1 MSSERIPA
9 VAGLFYPASA
19 GELERD
25 VVAHLARAAPSDAA
39 PKALILPHAGLVY
52 SGPVAATGY
61 RCLESRHA
69 SVTRVVLIGPAHRA
83 LYPGIATSGATAF
96 ATPLGV
102 VPVDRAAVRAA
113 ESLPGVL
120 RHDAAHAPEHCL
132 EVHLP
137 FLQVLLDAFSI
148 VPLLVG
154 DASATAV
161 AEVLEALWG
170 GDETL
175 VVVSSDLSHYHD
187 YGTARVLDR
196 ETAEAIEAL
205 DPAPL
210 HGRRACGH
218 LPIQGLLRVARRRG
232 LTITPAGSE
241 ELGRHGGT
249 ARQGG
254 RLRRVGAR
262 DRARGQVIFTA
273 FRHTAQDGATR
284 RRLPSGYSA
293 ASAAS

>member
-1 MSSERIPA
+1 
-9 VAGLFYPASA
+9 
-19 GELERD
+19 
-25 VVAHLARAAPSDAA
+25 
-39 PKALILPHAGLVY
+39 
-52 SGPVAATGY
+52 
-61 RCLESRHA
+61 
-69 SVTRVVLIGPAHRA
+69 
-83 LYPGIATSGATAF
+83 
-96 ATPLGV
+96 
-102 VPVDRAAVRAA
+102 
-113 ESLPGVL
+113 VL

-137 FLQVLLDAFSI
+137 FLQILLDAYSI

-154 DASATAV
+154 ESSATAV

-218 LPIQGLLRVARRRG
+218 LPIQGLLLVARRRG
-232 LTITPAGSE
+232 LTIRRLDLRSSGDTAGPRDKVVGYGAWALGT
-241 ELGRHGGT
+241 ELGVR
-249 ARQGG
+249 
-254 RLRRVGAR
+254 
-262 DRARGQVIFTA
+262 
-273 FRHTAQDGATR
+273 
-284 RRLPSGYSA
+284 
-293 ASAAS
+293 